1 MYTHMLYICGFPGGT
16 VLKNLPASAGD
27 ARDVDSIPGTGSSP
41 GEGNGNPLQYSCLK
55 NLMDRGAWQA
65 TARGLKESDMTERLN
80 MQAHTHTHI
89 HTHTTHTHTH
99 THTHIYIYKIWRTN
113 QIY

>member
-1 MYTHMLYICGFPGGT
+1 MYTHMLYICGFPGGA

-27 ARDVDSIPGTGSSP
+27 ARDVDSIPGTGSSA

-55 NLMDRGAWQA
+55 SLMDRGAWQA
-65 TARGLKESDMTERLN
+65 TVQGVVRIRHDGQTEH
-80 MQAHTHTHI
+80 ASTYTHT

-99 THTHIYIYKIWRTN
+99 TYIYKIWRTN
-113 QIY
+113 HIF